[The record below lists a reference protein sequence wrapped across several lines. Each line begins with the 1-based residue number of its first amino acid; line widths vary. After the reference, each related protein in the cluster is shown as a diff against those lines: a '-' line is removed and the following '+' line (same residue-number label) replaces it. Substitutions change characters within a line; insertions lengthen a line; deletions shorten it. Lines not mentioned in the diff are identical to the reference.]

1 MFTLINQAALIAELK
16 SIEAESIGWSPL
28 DQGVYLHTAPQIN
41 SDHVVIVDVIDVI
54 DVVGVAHASMAGT
67 NVLWLL

>member
-1 MFTLINQAALIAELK
+1 MFTLIDQAALIAELK

-28 DQGVYLHTAPQIN
+28 DQGVYLHTAPQII
-41 SDHVVIVDVIDVI
+41 SDHVVIVDV
-54 DVVGVAHASMAGT
+54 VGVAHVSMAGS

>member
-16 SIEAESIGWSPL
+16 SIEAESIGWRPL
-28 DQGVYLHTAPQIN
+28 DQSVYLHTGPQII
-41 SDHVVIVDVIDVI
+41 SDHVVIVDV
-54 DVVGVAHASMAGT
+54 VGVAHVSMAES

>member
-1 MFTLINQAALIAELK
+1 MFTLINQAALIADLK

-41 SDHVVIVDVIDVI
+41 SDHVVIVDV
-54 DVVGVAHASMAGT
+54 VGVAHASMAGS

>member
-16 SIEAESIGWSPL
+16 NIEAESIGWRPL

-41 SDHVVIVDVIDVI
+41 SDHVVIVDVIDV
-54 DVVGVAHASMAGT
+54 VGVAHASMAGS